1 MQVELASAPPQ
12 PRRRLS
18 WAWAARLTLPATIL
32 ATLIFELALAERKYG
47 LFGGGFGQSQALDR
61 PVEIAAFFVALLACQ
76 ALVFYLLYRLVRRL
90 HGRHAQGPIFFL
102 NFAFLAGGGAI
113 GATIAKY
120 QALAYF
126 SDAMSFQ
133 IVRNLG
139 GGSLAD
145 ALLYSLSEAGLILI
159 AAAGAM
165 LIYAGALLVLR
176 RRWRDVAPLPDAAR
190 LTARQAMVA
199 LAGVPLLLF
208 AANRIDD
215 ARPALARFSSVIL
228 IGAALDR
235 ATDLD
240 GDGWSFFSH
249 PLDRQPF
256 DMSRHPYALDVP
268 GNG

>member
-113 GATIAKY
+113 GATIAKF

-145 ALLYSLSEAGLILI
+145 ALLYSLSEAGL
-159 AAAGAM
+159 M
-165 LIYAGALLVLR
+165 LIGGGCALLFYAGVRFLFR
-176 RRWRDVAPLPDAAR
+176 RRWREAADLPDHWRLSRRQWLALLAA
-190 LTARQAMVA
+190 T
-199 LAGVPLLLF
+199 PLLL
-208 AANRIDD
+208 
-215 ARPALARFSSVIL
+215 
-228 IGAALDR
+228 
-235 ATDLD
+235 
-240 GDGWSFFSH
+240 
-249 PLDRQPF
+249 
-256 DMSRHPYALDVP
+256 
-268 GNG
+268 